1 MPDAPS
7 QKPEDLPQ
15 VINNV
20 PAVVR
25 DFMTGAEVSV
35 GRCSLQFVE
44 HTDKLRAMRE
54 LFRGH
59 YRAGSQA
66 DAENLSSHLIRLMS
80 QGAPAHKLIVDYE
93 NTQWDFTAKFEL
105 GEGTLF
111 AFSGRAEPVKL

>member
-15 VINNV
+15 IINVV

-25 DFMTGAEVSV
+25 DYSTGAEVSV
-35 GRCSLQFVE
+35 GMCSLQFIE

-66 DAENLSSHLIRLMS
+66 DAENLNSHLIRLMS
-80 QGAPAHKLIVDYE
+80 QGAPAHKLIIDYE
-93 NTQWDFTAKFEL
+93 DTQWDFTVKFEP

-111 AFSGRAEPVKL
+111 AFTGRAAPVML